1 MKRKI
6 SYIALILIA
15 MLVLMAVGC
24 DNINQPTEAPTATP
38 TEAPTD
44 EPTEAPTDKPTEA
57 PTDEPTEAPTDKPT
71 EAPTDK
77 PTEAPTDE
85 PTEAPTDKPT
95 EAPTDEPT
103 EAPTDEP
110 TEAPTDKPTEA
121 PTDKPTEA
129 PTEPPVEIEYGSK
142 VGDHARPMDLVSY
155 SGETVNIKQTRGKV
169 TVINFWGTW
178 CPYCL
183 YELPDFDRVAS
194 EYQDSVSIIAI
205 HSSGDTE
212 GEKYVSQNYPDTK
225 IMFVN
230 DPTDHDVYYAELG
243 GVGYFPMTVILDE
256 NGVIAYTHVGA
267 MSYAALT
274 AKINEILAK

>member
-15 MLVLMAVGC
+15 MLTLMAVGC
-24 DNINQPTEAPTATP
+24 DNINQPTEAPTTA
-38 TEAPTD
+38 
-44 EPTEAPTDKPTEA
+44 PTEAPTDKPTQAPDVAPEA
-57 PTDEPTEAPTDKPT
+57 PTHNPTEA
-71 EAPTDK
+71 
-77 PTEAPTDE
+77 
-85 PTEAPTDKPT
+85 
-95 EAPTDEPT
+95 
-103 EAPTDEP
+103 
-110 TEAPTDKPTEA
+110 
-121 PTDKPTEA
+121 PTEA
-129 PTEPPVEIEYGSK
+129 PTEPPVEIEYGNQ

-155 SGETVNIKQTRGKV
+155 SGEIVNITQTRGKV

-212 GEKYVSQNYPDTK
+212 GAAYVDENFPDTK
-225 IMFVN
+225 IIFTN
-230 DPTDHDVYYAELG
+230 DPSNTDTYYWQLG
-243 GVGYFPMTVILDE
+243 GEGYYPMTVILDE
-256 NGVIAYTHVGA
+256 DGVIAYTHVGA

-274 AKINEILAK
+274 AKINEILE